1 MSRSV
6 TSPRSPRMVRL
17 GMAFALLALPLG
29 ALPASAYQQTIVSG
43 SPGVYTIQ
51 DTNGQPGATCTLQAK
66 SGVAND
72 NLVSIRIRGFYA
84 HGNASASRYV
94 GYRYLITRKPAASST
109 YTNVFTS
116 TIRKQY
122 ASTSTATYF
131 GDRTFQFAA
140 PVANDGARYRVQ
152 IRLFWYAADGV
163 TVNAKAGGPLEV
175 YNHVMTGA
183 SSYVIGS
190 EGNGGYCKANFHL

>member
-6 TSPRSPRMVRL
+6 TSRRSSRALRL
-17 GMAFALLALPLG
+17 GLVVALLALPLG
-29 ALPASAYQQTIVSG
+29 VLPARAYQQTIVSG
-43 SPGVYTIQ
+43 APGVYTID
-51 DTNGQPGATCTLQAK
+51 DTNGQAGATCTLQAK
-66 SGVAND
+66 SGVNSD

-84 HGNASASRYV
+84 HGNSASKRYV
-94 GYRYLITRKPAASST
+94 GYRYLITKKAAAAST

-116 TIRKQY
+116 TIRKQL

-131 GDRTFQFAA
+131 AERTFQFAA

-152 IRLFWYAADGV
+152 IRLFWYAADGT
-163 TVNAKAGGPLEV
+163 TVSAKAGGPLEV

-183 SSYVIGS
+183 SSYVVGS
-190 EGNGGYCKANFHL
+190 EGNGGYCKANFHF